1 MMSIL
6 TRTMNSDGS
15 TKEVIITR
23 HGLTTKNK
31 INSAYKLDD
40 EVKHMVEKLE
50 NELEE
55 KYQNKNKSLNVLNK
69 YYFVGNKLK
78 KFIDNLNLPK
88 GEKQYIWQ
96 SINFHSKSL
105 ALSES
110 NTRLTRD
117 KASKN
122 TWLYCYNLSHFKKQD
137 VFEYNWT
144 QWVEIFDSKIT
155 TEDARVIYWLINIK
169 KKYGLSKTINL
180 SDKNTERLRLKND
193 QCYHIPHIKNRLSYL
208 KYHKDTIFKK

>member
-110 NTRLTRD
+110 NTRLTYFLFHILIAIL
-117 KASKN
+117 KQ
-122 TWLYCYNLSHFKKQD
+122 LSNSLFNSESDNK
-137 VFEYNWT
+137 V
-144 QWVEIFDSKIT
+144 VIILCLMCISLRIIFIS
-155 TEDARVIYWLINIK
+155 VLNH
-169 KKYGLSKTINL
+169 N
-180 SDKNTERLRLKND
+180 
-193 QCYHIPHIKNRLSYL
+193 
-208 KYHKDTIFKK
+208 

>member
-78 KFIDNLNLPK
+78 KFIDNLNLSK

-96 SINFHSKSL
+96 SINFHSKS
-105 ALSES
+105 
-110 NTRLTRD
+110 
-117 KASKN
+117 
-122 TWLYCYNLSHFKKQD
+122 
-137 VFEYNWT
+137 
-144 QWVEIFDSKIT
+144 
-155 TEDARVIYWLINIK
+155 
-169 KKYGLSKTINL
+169 
-180 SDKNTERLRLKND
+180 
-193 QCYHIPHIKNRLSYL
+193 
-208 KYHKDTIFKK
+208 